1 MSKTIDFFD
10 RKKVKEEVISI
21 PEAGEYDLTNF
32 DNDLSA
38 CGISDMESF
47 AKRHEDLFTTGFVVD
62 SSRENPVGTVCKRIE
77 AAFSKRE
84 IAFLLSKDLLLA
96 SYKESIKTNK
106 TEE

>member
-38 CGISDMESF
+38 CGITEVENLS
-47 AKRHEDLFTTGFVVD
+47 ARHEALFSTGFVVD
-62 SSRENPVGTVCKRIE
+62 SQRENPVATVCKNIE
-77 AAFSKRE
+77 ANFSKRE

-96 SYKESIKTNK
+96 SYNESVKQEKKE
-106 TEE
+106 E